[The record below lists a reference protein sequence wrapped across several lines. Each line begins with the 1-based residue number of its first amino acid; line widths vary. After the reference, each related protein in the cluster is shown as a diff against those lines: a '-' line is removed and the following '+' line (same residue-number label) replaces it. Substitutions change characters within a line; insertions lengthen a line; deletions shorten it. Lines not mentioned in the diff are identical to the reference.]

1 MVVGARKI
9 AQIDDHGCIWA
20 PSPSSSR
27 LEVREIMSIH
37 IEPEEGAEA
46 AAGIPNDQFQLLV
59 KIVVWELAM
68 RTSPEQFEEHVRQIA
83 ELRAKIEPDLTTA
96 RKERDDRRFVASV
109 LADLE
114 ALPSTEDLPSPTPSE
129 PTTGLYL

>member
-1 MVVGARKI
+1 VYLGSLPSLFPVGGER
-9 AQIDDHGCIWA
+9 
-20 PSPSSSR
+20 S
-27 LEVREIMSIH
+27 MSIH

-83 ELRAKIEPDLTTA
+83 EFRDKIEPDLATA
-96 RKERDDRRFVASV
+96 RKERDNRRFVASV

-114 ALPSTEDLPSPTPSE
+114 ALPSTDDRPSHAPSE